1 MCVYVLE
8 RERERKNV
16 KKLFLFLQ
24 YDTACLQQ
32 QQQQAVIDWFPRKEE
47 RLSEDSA
54 EGIRTC

>member
-1 MCVYVLE
+1 MYVLE

-24 YDTACLQQ
+24 YDTAC

>member
-1 MCVYVLE
+1 MCE
-8 RERERKNV
+8 RGRERKNV

-24 YDTACLQQ
+24 YDTACQQ